1 MMSES
6 ANLIESL
13 FRRDAEIIADPYP
26 AYDRLREAG
35 ALHWMPGP
43 PQGPPWLNAWHFFSY
58 DAVSSALRD
67 GRFSSR
73 RPMLT
78 VPLEHFGIDGS
89 TPEAQFFMSMQAGM
103 MLSMDAPDHTRLRR
117 LALKAFTPRV
127 VEQLRGEIGD
137 IVGQL
142 LDAAGSRFDVMPAI
156 AAPLPAMV
164 IARLLGIPEADWAQF
179 KTWSDGLIGFNITQE
194 KVANFARLG
203 AYLREQIAQRRIS
216 PCDDLISHLVAA
228 RDEND
233 ALTEDELI
241 GQCIILLVGGH
252 ETSTYAL
259 GNAILRLLEAPMHW
273 QELPAVP
280 IDLAVNEL
288 LRFDSPFQAL
298 SRRTVEDIEMDGQQ
312 IASGSTVWLWI
323 AAANRDPERF
333 EDPNNLD
340 LARANNR
347 HLSFG
352 QGPHYCLGAALAQLE
367 IEVALDAMRQRWPG
381 LRLEPA
387 GLAWKTDGAI
397 RGPSSLAVNV

>member
-6 ANLIESL
+6 AKLIESL

-43 PQGPPWLNAWHFFSY
+43 PQGPPWLNAWHLFSY
-58 DAVSSALRD
+58 DAVNSALRD

-127 VEQLRGEIGD
+127 VEKLRGEIGD

-164 IARLLGIPEADWAQF
+164 IARLLGIPESDWAQF
-179 KTWSDGLIGFNITQE
+179 KAWSDGLIGFNITQE

-216 PCDDLISHLVAA
+216 PRDDLISHLVAA

-259 GNAILRLLEAPMHW
+259 GNAILRLLEAPTHW
-273 QELPAVP
+273 QELPAFP
-280 IDLAVNEL
+280 IVLAVNEL

-298 SRRTVEDIEMDGQQ
+298 SRRTVEDIEMDGHQ

-367 IEVALDAMRQRWPG
+367 IEVALDAMRQRWPD